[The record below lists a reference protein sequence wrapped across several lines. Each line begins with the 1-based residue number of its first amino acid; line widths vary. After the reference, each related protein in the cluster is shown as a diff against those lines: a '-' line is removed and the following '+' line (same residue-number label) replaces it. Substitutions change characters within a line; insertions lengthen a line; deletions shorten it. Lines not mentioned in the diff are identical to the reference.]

1 MGRGKHKGRHISLS
15 RGRGKLG
22 HNNRDFLSP
31 NVDKARVKDNIVIR
45 QQDLGV
51 AYEKV
56 FGDARKAYNDK
67 QTRKSR
73 QIDDYYVKLF
83 GKPTDEIVKG
93 GNAGKQQN
101 FFEYVIGIGN
111 KDDTGFAT
119 NPEMAAVA
127 VECLKEYYYGNEE
140 HGVKSF
146 EERNP
151 NFYLFNAVI
160 HCDEATPH
168 GHHDIIPFADGYK
181 SGMTRQ
187 QGIAKA
193 LEQMGYGK
201 GKNAIKDWTKTERQ
215 VFREICERHGIEVAE
230 EQKGRGVTLTTE
242 QYREYAEL
250 KSQNTELQSRNKDLN
265 KQNDALE
272 YQNDMLGRIN
282 DLAKQQ
288 LTQDVE
294 TLNAVKE
301 EIETKLE
308 TVKDIDKQILA
319 AVEIPPRPVE
329 PVEPPRIPSPPMK
342 YQVYSKAEER
352 EYNESRKV
360 YDRVVKQRNNDLK
373 QYQQEYSDWEKK
385 AAEWDKMYAPII
397 AVKKQSERIAIKER
411 ELATKER
418 AMKEQI
424 AAMQEQSTAQTERMY
439 ALENEN
445 VTLKLK
451 IHECFQS
458 MAIAIAIRARTLLE
472 KTLSVMGLQLSS
484 GYTIEEQSRN
494 AEHRFSLEYLRK
506 GR

>member
-1 MGRGKHKGRHISLS
+1 MGRDNHKGRHISLS

-31 NVDKARVKDNIVIR
+31 NVNKARVKDNIVIR
-45 QQDLGV
+45 QQDLSV

-83 GKPTDEIVKG
+83 GKPKDEIVKG

-101 FFEYVIGIGN
+101 FYEYVIGIGN
-111 KDDTGFAT
+111 KNDTGFAT

-146 EERNP
+146 GERNP

-201 GKNAIKDWTKTERQ
+201 GKNAIKDWTKAERQ

-230 EQKGRGVTLTTE
+230 EQQGRGVTFTTE
-242 QYREYAEL
+242 QYREYAQLEN
-250 KSQNTELQSRNKDLN
+250 QNAELQSRNKDLH

-272 YQNDMLGRIN
+272 YQNDMLNGIG
-282 DLAKQQ
+282 DLVKQQ
-288 LTQDVE
+288 LTKDVE

-319 AVEIPPRPVE
+319 AVKIPPRPVE
-329 PVEPPRIPSPPMK
+329 PQEPPPIPAPPMK

-352 EYNESRKV
+352 EYNESRKI
-360 YDRVVKQRNNDLK
+360 YDRAVKQRDKDLK
-373 QYQQEYSDWEKK
+373 QYQQEYSDWKKK
-385 AAEWDKMYAPII
+385 AAEWDKLYAPII
-397 AVKKQSERIAIKER
+397 AVKKQSEKIAIKER
-411 ELATKER
+411 EITER
-418 AMKEQI
+418 ERVMKEQL
-424 AAMQEQSTAQTERMY
+424 AATQAQAAAQTERMFS
-439 ALENEN
+439 LENEN

-451 IHECFQS
+451 IHEYFQA
-458 MAIAIAIRARTLLE
+458 MTTAIAIKARTLLE
-472 KTLSVMGLQLSS
+472 KTLNGMGLQLPSE
-484 GYTIEEQSRN
+484 YTIDEQARTAEHILTFEQSK
-494 AEHRFSLEYLRK
+494 K